1 LSLEPSPPL
10 TPASSPPLP
19 LLPLSTLFAPQ
30 VHTAPGH
37 GQEDYLVG
45 QRYGLELLSPVD
57 DAGNFTEEAGQF
69 QGLNVQVRDGIHTTE
84 ISM

>member
-1 LSLEPSPPL
+1 M
-10 TPASSPPLP
+10 
-19 LLPLSTLFAPQ
+19 

-57 DAGNFTEEAGQF
+57 DAGCFTEEAGPQF
-69 QGLNVQVRDGIHTTE
+69 AGLNVQVREGGGQAVRTLMCRSVRGVGRQLGT
-84 ISM
+84 